1 MNQAVQPRIF
11 VDGNNVMGSRPDGW
25 WRDRAGAARRIVAEI
40 ALLAR
45 NRKGVWTIV
54 FDGPGPRGTEP
65 SPEHL
70 TVIHAGHGGR
80 DSADDRIVEL
90 VGALPDR
97 AMALVYTSDT
107 ALRARLH
114 AMGAQVVGARAL
126 LKDIAAVPTSTTA
139 SPTSTSASTMPSSRE
154 GERSKN

>member
-1 MNQAVQPRIF
+1 MQRRAAEESLTDHGKDNSNGRAHVGDAIRHKPGILGFLRQIRIY
-11 VDGNNVMGSRPDGW
+11 GSHT
-25 WRDRAGAARRIVAEI
+25 
-40 ALLAR
+40 
-45 NRKGVWTIV
+45 VWTIV
-54 FDGPGPRGTEP
+54 FDGPGPCGTEP
-65 SPEHL
+65 SPEYL
-70 TVIHAGHGGR
+70 TVIYAGHGVR

-97 AMALVYTSDT
+97 AMALVYTSDA

-139 SPTSTSASTMPSSRE
+139 SPKSTWAWH
-154 GERSKN
+154 GG